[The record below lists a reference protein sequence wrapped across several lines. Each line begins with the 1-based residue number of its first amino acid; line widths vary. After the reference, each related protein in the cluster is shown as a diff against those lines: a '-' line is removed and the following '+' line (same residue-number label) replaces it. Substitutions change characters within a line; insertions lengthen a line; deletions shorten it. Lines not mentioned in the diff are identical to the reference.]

1 MRENSDCHMQ
11 HYTTISS
18 YLGLDAPLREAELE
32 GSENRVTISN
42 SMINQ
47 KPILQSS
54 LAQMMGKNPR
64 KNPDGSYTFDE
75 QWTTQNILQLSQMYI
90 EPILKVRFLR
100 FVL

>member
-1 MRENSDCHMQ
+1 MRENSGCHMQ

-18 YLGLDAPLREAELE
+18 YLGLDAALREAELE